1 METLMTSPA
10 ATTNEGASSTTLVT
24 AEPAAAPAGQP
35 APSQATEAAPKSA
48 EPSSSQPQAQGA
60 PDKYDFKAPEGK
72 AFDPQVLEAYST
84 VAKELN
90 LPQEAA
96 QKMLDRLA
104 PVLADRQSQQ
114 IEEFRQQ
121 WADASKADKEFGG
134 EKLAEN
140 LAVAKKALDRFGS
153 PELVQLL
160 NATGLG
166 NNLHVIRAFLKA
178 GQAISEDRFVKG
190 SAPSAPRDP
199 ARVMFPTMS

>member
-1 METLMTSPA
+1 MTESMLGQAAQSQAEGQTAAPQETAPATPNATPAQQQSQAPSSPEKPA
-10 ATTNEGASSTTLVT
+10 AEAKSD
-24 AEPAAAPAGQP
+24 AGNQP
-35 APSQATEAAPKSA
+35 A
-48 EPSSSQPQAQGA
+48 
-60 PDKYDFKAPEGK
+60 KYDIKAPEGRQYDAEVLSTFGEAARELGIAQDK
-72 AFDPQVLEAYST
+72 AQTLLDKVGQTIQAREQQVLAERA
-84 VAKELN
+84 
-90 LPQEAA
+90 
-96 QKMLDRLA
+96 
-104 PVLADRQSQQ
+104 
-114 IEEFRQQ
+114 QQ
-121 WADASKADKEFGG
+121 WADEAKADQDVGG
-134 EKLAEN
+134 ARLEQN